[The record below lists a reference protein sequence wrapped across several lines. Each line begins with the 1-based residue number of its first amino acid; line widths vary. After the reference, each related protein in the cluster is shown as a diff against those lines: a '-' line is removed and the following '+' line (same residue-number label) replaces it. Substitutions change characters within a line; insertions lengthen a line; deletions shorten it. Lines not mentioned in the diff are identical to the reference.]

1 MLQRQPLPI
10 LMLCWLQT
18 ATQQF
23 PPDLPRSRSSN
34 YFHLHQEKYFW
45 SHEHRQHFKP
55 NHQEGCSQRHLG
67 HDNLITGTWEIASD
81 SPALQGT
88 ERVSL
93 VWGCHQGKGSIS
105 CCDTDCAETEAVEG
119 RIVPSHTNLSP
130 SKVD

>member
-23 PPDLPRSRSSN
+23 LPDLPRSRSSN

-45 SHEHRQHFKP
+45 SHKHRQHLKT
-55 NHQEGCSQRHLG
+55 NHQEGCSQRDLR
-67 HDNLITGTWEIASD
+67 HDSLITETWEISSD

-88 ERVSL
+88 EGMSQVGG
-93 VWGCHQGKGSIS
+93 WHQRKGSIS
-105 CCDTDCAETEAVEG
+105 CCDTDSAETEHVEG
-119 RIVPSHTNLSP
+119 SIMPSHINLCP
-130 SKVD
+130 LKAD